1 MRKDLKACCCNLII
15 NFQGLFAEQKTVY
28 ALNFEEERM
37 EKMRALFKMKPLFI
51 SAFLLFLTAWAYAAP
66 IIDQNQP
73 NAPVYMAAFSQT
85 DLAQSFQQASDNIAG
100 AGIFLQP
107 GVGTS
112 DHIAI
117 SLFSGLPNQGGT
129 FLTSGTSVGT
139 AGNWVDV
146 FWSPYSVIPD
156 TTLYLVFTSD
166 DNTLGISGDTSNPYP
181 RGQVYANSGFQPF
194 PAFDYT
200 FRTYAEA
207 APVPEPATM
216 LLVGT
221 GLIGL
226 AGYGRKRFFKK

>member
-1 MRKDLKACCCNLII
+1 
-15 NFQGLFAEQKTVY
+15 
-28 ALNFEEERM
+28 M

-51 SAFLLFLTAWAYAAP
+51 SAFLLFLTASAYAVP
-66 IIDQNQP
+66 FIDQNQP
-73 NAPVYMAAFSQT
+73 NAPIYMAAFSQT
-85 DLAQSFQQASDNIAG
+85 DLAQSFQQASGNIVG

-112 DHIAI
+112 DNITI
-117 SLFSGLPNQGGT
+117 SLWNLLPNQLGAINEA
-129 FLTSGTSVGT
+129 SGTALGAS
-139 AGNWVDV
+139 GNWVDV
-146 FWSPYSVIPD
+146 FWNPVSVTPN
-156 TTLYLVFTSD
+156 TTMYLVFTSD
-166 DNTLGISGDTSNPYP
+166 NNTLGISGDINDPYP
-181 RGQVYANSGFQPF
+181 RGQVYANPGFGPF
-194 PAFDYT
+194 PNFDYA

>member
-1 MRKDLKACCCNLII
+1 
-15 NFQGLFAEQKTVY
+15 
-28 ALNFEEERM
+28 M

-51 SAFLLFLTAWAYAAP
+51 SAFFLFLTTWAYAAP

-73 NAPVYMAAFSQT
+73 NTPVYMAAFEQT

-107 GVGTS
+107 GIGTS
-112 DHIAI
+112 DNITI
-117 SLFSGLPNQGGT
+117 SLWNLLPNQLGAINEA
-129 FLTSGTSVGT
+129 SGTALGVS
-139 AGNWVDV
+139 GNWVDV
-146 FWSPYSVIPD
+146 FWNPVSVTPN
-156 TTLYLVFTSD
+156 TTMYLVFTSD
-166 DNTLGISGDTSNPYP
+166 NNTLGISGDTSNPYP
-181 RGQVYANSGFQPF
+181 RGQVYANSGFEPF
-194 PAFDYT
+194 PDFDYA

-216 LLVGT
+216 LLVGV